1 MSTPVFHRRRIE
13 RFAQL
18 LEAEGGCHH
27 HAHRADDEELT
38 KLVALGRRVAAVPP
52 PGKIDPG
59 FRADLRAMLM
69 AAAAREGIG
78 ATADRTAATGAQPT
92 PRQLTSRRLRTR
104 GIIVLGVA
112 VGAIT
117 VSGISAGSEDA
128 LPGDAF
134 YVVKRQTE
142 RAQLALASDAER
154 ARLHLEFAGTRLFEA
169 RAMQDDPQTVAAL
182 LDDMDAQTRE
192 AVRLLSALALHG
204 GDAALLDPL
213 TTFVANQ
220 RQQLTTMLSD
230 TQNDRVSTSLA
241 LLDLVDARVDAVRAA
256 LACGAVPSEEADML
270 GPVPT
275 DC

>member
-18 LEAEGGCHH
+18 LDQADGGRHH
-27 HAHRADDEELT
+27 HARGTNDEELT
-38 KLVALGRRVAAVPP
+38 RLVALGRRVAAVPP
-52 PGKIDPG
+52 PGEIDPG
-59 FRADLRAMLM
+59 FRTDLRAMLM
-69 AAAAREGIG
+69 AAAEREGIG
-78 ATADRTAATGAQPT
+78 ATADRTATGTQQTSRQP
-92 PRQLTSRRLRTR
+92 TSRRLRTR

-117 VSGISAGSEDA
+117 VSGISAGSENA
-128 LPGDAF
+128 LPGDTF

-169 RAMQDDPQTVAAL
+169 RAVQDDPQTVAAL

-192 AVRLLSALALHG
+192 AVRLLSESALQG
-204 GDAALLDPL
+204 SDAALLDPL
-213 TTFVANQ
+213 ATFVADQ
-220 RQQLTTMLSD
+220 RQQLTGMLGD
-230 TQNDRVSTSLA
+230 TQNERVSASLA
-241 LLDLVDARVDAVRAA
+241 LLDLVAARVDAVRAA
-256 LACGAVPSEEADML
+256 VTCGAGPSDETDML
-270 GPVPT
+270 GPVPA